1 MMKSPLSTH
10 ASCGTTRI
18 HLSYSPVR
26 LYTTLMTPP
35 VPLPYLEAAAER
47 FRLLGDPVRLH
58 LLNVL
63 LERGEA
69 AVQDLAAAT
78 GQSHQNTSKHLRKL
92 AEAGFVESRRDGLQ
106 AVYRVTDPS
115 VPGLC
120 MLVCEALRDRA

>member
-1 MMKSPLSTH
+1 MD
-10 ASCGTTRI
+10 A
-18 HLSYSPVR
+18 
-26 LYTTLMTPP
+26 P
-35 VPLPYLEAAAER
+35 VPPTLLAAAAGR

-63 LERGEA
+63 MERGEM

-92 AEAGFVESRRDGLQ
+92 ADGGLVGSRREGVLSL
-106 AVYRVTDPS
+106 YRVTDAS

-120 MLVCEALRDRA
+120 LLVCGALRERA